1 MAYTYEQLHLMT
13 VTQLREIAKTVEHDA
28 VKGFSTMHKEKLVP
42 ALCTALGIESHL
54 HHHVIGVDKANMKAQ
69 IRALK
74 AEKAAALTAKD
85 RKKFKE
91 ILHSIHRLK
100 RSLRKATV

>member
-1 MAYTYEQLHLMT
+1 MAYTFEQLHLMT
-13 VTQLREIAKTVEHDA
+13 VAQLREIAKTIEHEA

-42 ALCTALGIESHL
+42 AICTALGIESHV
-54 HHHVIGVDKANMKAQ
+54 HHHVVGVDKTSMKVQ

-74 AEKAAALTAKD
+74 AEKEAALKSGD

-91 ILHSIHRLK
+91 ILHSIHHLK

>member
-13 VTQLREIAKTVEHDA
+13 VTQLRDIAKEMEHEA

-42 ALCTALGIESHL
+42 ALCTALGIEGHV
-54 HHHVIGVDKANMKAQ
+54 HHHVVGVDKSQMKAQ
-69 IRALK
+69 IRSLK
-74 AEKAAALTAKD
+74 TEKAAALTAGD

-91 ILHSIHRLK
+91 ILHNIHRLK
-100 RSLRKATV
+100 RTIRKSTV

>member
-13 VTQLREIAKTVEHDA
+13 VGQLREIAKGVEHEA
-28 VKGFSTMHKEKLVP
+28 VKGFSTMHKDKLVP
-42 ALCTALGIESHL
+42 ALCLALGIESHV
-54 HHHVIGVDKANMKAQ
+54 HHHVVGINKGEMKAK

-74 AEKAAALTAKD
+74 VEKEAALKGGD

-91 ILHSIHRLK
+91 ILRSVHKLK
-100 RSLRKATV
+100 RALRKATV